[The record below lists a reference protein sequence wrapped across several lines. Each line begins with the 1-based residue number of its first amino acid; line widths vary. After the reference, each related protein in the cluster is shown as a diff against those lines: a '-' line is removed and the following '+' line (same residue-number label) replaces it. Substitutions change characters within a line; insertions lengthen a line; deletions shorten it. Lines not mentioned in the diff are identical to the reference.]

1 MEKFNQSELDLIKQ
15 SQQAIIKNLNTLDVN
30 TRSRLFSK
38 FQNISYKK
46 IGFYETKDYGVPLA
60 SAACYFP
67 YKNTI
72 YIVDSETANYMN
84 LEILLHETIHAVSDD
99 TNDDRLKSGLTT
111 DEYKFLNNNTMV
123 YFHEGVGINEGLTQ
137 FFTKKFINL
146 KDGGAYIIEVN
157 IVELLSET
165 CGYENLKDLY
175 FNNNLTGLK
184 NLIKQKYHLK
194 DYNLI
199 DKLFSQMDILTN
211 TKELFNCHYSS
222 LIKSCYET
230 MLQME
235 TIKRSFE
242 EKKNITLT
250 DEEIENYLSQ
260 FINHERGNNYE
271 VIENIIKNKNN
282 LTQKDSSNKH
292 SINFYR
298 TLTANIVES
307 IINNNETKL
316 YLYKNKLGANALDV
330 LKILNHSITFAKDN
344 EMLNSYDIFESYLNL
359 LHDKNGKICL
369 DKFNDLEKYEFI
381 ANSMFGPYKNSKKG
395 YKHFYVKDLIQ
406 FINNDLNEY
415 KAFSNRNAMEYI
427 FLDVEKISPKVR
439 DYEEFKRVYQTTKED
454 CVEYFDLIKV
464 KTNEEIL

>member
-15 SQQAIIKNLNTLDVN
+15 SQQTIIKNLNTLDVN

-38 FQNISYKK
+38 FQDISYKK
-46 IGFYETKDYGVPLA
+46 IGFYETDNYGVPLT

-67 YKNTI
+67 HKNTI

-99 TNDDRLKSGLTT
+99 SNDDRRKTGLSI
-111 DEYKFLNNNTMV
+111 DEFKNLHNNMLA
-123 YFHEGVGINEGLTQ
+123 YFHEYVGINEGLTQ
-137 FFTKKFINL
+137 FFTKKFIDL
-146 KDGGAYIIEVN
+146 KEGGAYIIEVN

-165 CGYENLKDLY
+165 CGYENLKELY

-199 DKLFSQMDILTN
+199 DKLFSQLDVLTN
-211 TKELFNCHYSS
+211 TEELFNYHYSS

-242 EKKNITLT
+242 ENKNTTLT
-250 DEEIENYLSQ
+250 DEEIENYLSK
-260 FINHERGNNYE
+260 FINHKRGCNYE

-282 LTQKDSSNKH
+282 LLQKDSSNKH
-292 SINFYR
+292 SISFYR
-298 TLTANIVES
+298 TLAANIVES

-330 LKILNHSITFAKDN
+330 LKILNHCIAFAKDD
-344 EMLNSYDIFESYLNL
+344 EMLDNYEIFESYLNL

-369 DKFNDLEKYEFI
+369 DKFNDIEKYEFI
-381 ANSMFGPYKNSKKG
+381 ANSMFGPYKNSEKG

-415 KAFSNRNAMEYI
+415 KAFLNRDAMEYI

-454 CVEYFDLIKV
+454 CGGYFDLIKE
-464 KTNEEIL
+464 KTKVEIL